1 MICYYP
7 YPFHMSK
14 STSIQE
20 RLFPG
25 TNVARTATPAPA
37 QAAVLLVGNPNVGK
51 SALFNRLTGQY
62 VTVSNYPGTTV
73 EVARGRCAALGDGID
88 VIDTPGMYSL
98 LPITDEERVASD
110 MLFGG
115 NVRCVVH
122 VIDAKNLDRM
132 LGFTLQAIETGLP
145 VVLALNMIDEAR
157 TLGIRIDVPRLAA
170 TLGIPVIPTASITGE
185 GVAALITCL
194 KTPPPPSALKIEY
207 GTLIEHAI
215 AEISARLPADGIA
228 PRARASLLLQGDVRE
243 RERLLRQKGDRE
255 TAFIL
260 ETAAATRTHLNHSPH
275 YYVTLALRTRVSQ
288 MVAECV
294 HTPPRRTHWLR
305 TALERLCTHPVTGY
319 PLVALVLYFALYKFV
334 GVFGAGTL
342 VNFLE
347 ESVFKQTL
355 IPWAIQGVH
364 AVVPW
369 VPLRDL
375 LVGDYG
381 IITLGLRYAVAIVLP
396 IVGTFFLVFA
406 VLEDTGYLPRLALL
420 VDRGF
425 KKIGLNGRAV
435 IPLVLGFGCDT
446 MATLV
451 TRTLETT
458 RERIICTILLA
469 LAIPCS
475 AQLGV
480 ILGLLSGSGTALA
493 IWAGVVLAIM
503 LLTGFLTARLLPG
516 DQPMFYMELPPLRLP
531 RFGNVL
537 VKTYSRMVWYFREIL
552 PMFILASLLIWFGQ
566 ITHTFQLL
574 VRGIEP
580 VMRWLGLPDG
590 AAVAFLFGFFRRDYG
605 AAGLYDLQKAGA
617 LTIHQLTV
625 AAITLTL
632 FLPCVAQFL
641 VMQKER
647 GTRVT
652 LWISAGVLVTAFS
665 VGWLTHR
672 VLLLLPGV
680 LP

>member
-1 MICYYP
+1 MG
-7 YPFHMSK
+7 K

-25 TNVARTATPAPA
+25 TNVGRSASPVTPH
-37 QAAVLLVGNPNVGK
+37 AAVLLVGNPNVGK
-51 SALFNRLTGQY
+51 SALFNKLTGQY
-62 VTVSNYPGTTV
+62 ATVSNYPGTTV
-73 EVARGRCAALGDGID
+73 EVSRGHCSALGNAVA

-157 TLGIRIDVPRLAA
+157 AHGIRIDVPRLAA

-185 GVAALITCL
+185 GVSDLVACL
-194 KTPPPPSALKIEY
+194 QTPPPPSLLKIEY

-215 AEISARLPADGIA
+215 TAISARLPAEGIA
-228 PRARASLLLQGDVRE
+228 PRARASLLLQGDLRE
-243 RERLLRQKGDRE
+243 RERLIRQKGDRE
-255 TAFIL
+255 TARIL
-260 ETAAATRTHLNHSPH
+260 ETAAATRTQLNHSPH
-275 YYVTLALRTRVSQ
+275 YYVTLALRARVTQ
-288 MVAECV
+288 IVAECV
-294 HTPPRRTHWLR
+294 HTPPRHTHWLR
-305 TALERLCTHPVTGY
+305 NGLDRLCTHPLTGY
-319 PLVALVLYFALYKFV
+319 PLVAVVLYFGLYKFV
-334 GVFGAGTL
+334 GGFGAGTL

-347 ESVFKQTL
+347 ESVFKSTL
-355 IPWAIQGVH
+355 IPWAVRGVN
-364 AVVPW
+364 AIVPW
-369 VPLRDL
+369 TPLRDL
-375 LVGDYG
+375 LAGDYG

-406 VLEDTGYLPRLALL
+406 ILEDTGYLPRLALL

-425 KKIGLNGRAV
+425 KRIGLNGRAV

-493 IWAGVVLAIM
+493 IWAGVVLVIM
-503 LLTGFLTARLLPG
+503 LVTGFLTARLLPG
-516 DQPMFYMELPPLRLP
+516 EQPMFYMELPPLRLP

-552 PMFILASLLIWFGQ
+552 PMFILASLLIWLGQ

-580 VMRWLGLPDG
+580 VMRWLGLPDQ

-617 LTIHQLTV
+617 LTVHQLTV

-672 VLLLLPGV
+672 ALLLLPGV

>member
-1 MICYYP
+1 
-7 YPFHMSK
+7 MSK

-25 TNVARTATPAPA
+25 TNVARTAPPAPA
-37 QAAVLLVGNPNVGK
+37 QAAILLVGNPNVGK

-73 EVARGRCAALGDGID
+73 EVARGRCAALGSGVD

-110 MLFGG
+110 MLFAG

-132 LGFTLQAIETGLP
+132 LGFTLQMIETGLP

-157 TLGIRIDVPRLAA
+157 ELGIKIDAPRLAA
-170 TLGIPVIPTASITGE
+170 TLGIPVVTTASITGE
-185 GVAALITCL
+185 GVAALIASL
-194 KTPPPPSALKIEY
+194 KTPPPPSALIIEY

-215 AEISARLPADGIA
+215 AEISTHLPTDGIA
-228 PRARASLLLQGDVRE
+228 PRSRASLLLQGDLRE
-243 RERLLRQKGDRE
+243 RERLVRQKGDQE
-255 TAFIL
+255 AAHIL
-260 ETAAATRTHLNHSPH
+260 ETAATTRLRLNHSPH

-288 MVAECV
+288 IVAECV
-294 HTPPRRTHWLR
+294 HTPPRVPHRLR
-305 TALERLCTHPVTGY
+305 EALDRLCTHPLTGY
-319 PLVALVLYFALYKFV
+319 PLVILVLYFGLYKFV
-334 GVFGAGTL
+334 GGFGAGTL

-347 ESVFKQTL
+347 ESVFKHAF
-355 IPWAIQGVH
+355 IPWAVKGVN

-369 VPLRDL
+369 APLRDL
-375 LVGDYG
+375 IVGDYG
-381 IITLGLRYAVAIVLP
+381 IVTLGLRYAVAIVLP

-425 KKIGLNGRAV
+425 KKMGLNGRAV
-435 IPLVLGFGCDT
+435 IPIVLGFGCDT

-451 TRTLETT
+451 TRTLETR
-458 RERIICTILLA
+458 RERLICTILLA

-480 ILGLLSGSGTALA
+480 ILGLLSGSGAALA
-493 IWAGVVLAIM
+493 LWAGVVLAIM
-503 LLTGFLTARLLPG
+503 LVTGFLTARLLPG
-516 DQPMFYMELPPLRLP
+516 DPPMFYMELPPLRLP
-531 RFGNVL
+531 TPGNVL
-537 VKTYSRMVWYFREIL
+537 VKTYSRMVWYFQEIL
-552 PMFILASLLIWFGQ
+552 PMFILASLLIWLGQ
-566 ITHTFQLL
+566 ITSTFHLL

-580 VMRWLGLPDG
+580 IMRCLGLPDQ
-590 AAVAFLFGFFRRDYG
+590 ASAAFLFGFFRRDYG

-617 LTIHQLTV
+617 LTVHQLTV

-632 FLPCVAQFL
+632 FLPCIAQFL

-652 LWISAGVLVTAFS
+652 LWIAGGVTVTAFT

-672 VLLLLPGV
+672 LLLLLPGV

>member
-1 MICYYP
+1 MR
-7 YPFHMSK
+7 K
-14 STSIQE
+14 STSIRQ
-20 RLFPG
+20 RFFPG
-25 TNVARTATPAPA
+25 TNVARTAPPA
-37 QAAVLLVGNPNVGK
+37 AAHAAILLVGNPNVGK
-51 SALFNRLTGQY
+51 SALFNKLTGQY

-73 EVARGRCAALGDGID
+73 EVARGHCAALGDTID

-110 MLFGG
+110 MLFAG

-157 TLGIRIDVPRLAA
+157 QLGIRIDAPRLAA

-185 GVAALITCL
+185 GVADLIACL
-194 KTPPPPSALKIEY
+194 KTPPPPSRLTLEY

-215 AEISARLPADGIA
+215 AGISSRLPAGGIA

-243 RERLLRQKGDRE
+243 RDRMVREQGDRE
-255 TAFIL
+255 AAHIL
-260 ETAAATRTHLNHSPH
+260 EIAAAARTHLNHSPH
-275 YYVTLALRTRVSQ
+275 YYVTLALRARVTQ
-288 MVAECV
+288 IVAECV
-294 HTPPRRTHWLR
+294 HTPARRAHWLR
-305 TALERLCTHPVTGY
+305 DTLDRLCTHPLTGY
-319 PLVALVLYFALYKFV
+319 PLVALVLYFGLFKFV
-334 GVFGAGTL
+334 GGFGAGTL
-342 VNFLE
+342 VNFME
-347 ESVFKQTL
+347 ESVFKNVL
-355 IPWAIQGVH
+355 IPWAVKGVH

-369 VPLRDL
+369 APLRDL
-375 LVGDYG
+375 LAGDYG

-435 IPLVLGFGCDT
+435 IPIVLGFGCDT

-480 ILGLLSGSGTALA
+480 ILGLLSGSGAALA

-503 LLTGFLTARLLPG
+503 LLTGFLTAKLLPG
-516 DQPMFYMELPPLRLP
+516 EQPMFYMELPPLRLP
-531 RFGNVL
+531 APGNVL

-566 ITHTFQLL
+566 ITSTFQLL

-580 VMRWLGLPDG
+580 VMRWLGLPDQ

-617 LTIHQLTV
+617 LTVHQLTV

-647 GTRVT
+647 GTRAT

-680 LP
+680 LS